1 MAETADRAPDA
12 GAALRFSG
20 ASVGYA
26 GRAVLTGLDLW
37 VDPGGALALVGPN
50 GAGKSTLIK
59 AVLGLAQV
67 LDGSLTVLGRP
78 PAGSRGQAA
87 YVPQVDSLD
96 ADFPVSA
103 GQVVLMGRYRHAGWL
118 RPPGR
123 ADRRIAAE
131 ALARV
136 GLADRARD
144 RFGLLSGGQ
153 RQRVL
158 LARAI
163 AAQPRLL
170 LLDEPF
176 NGLDAPSQEEILRVM
191 AQLRTEG
198 TALVVSTHDL
208 AVARDACGTVCLLN
222 GRQCAFG
229 PVDRTLSPD
238 LLRQTYG
245 SQAVELSGGTTML
258 VEP

>member
-1 MAETADRAPDA
+1 VAESPEGVPAADV
-12 GAALRFSG
+12 ALRFSG

-26 GRAVLTGLDLW
+26 GRTVLRGVHLT
-37 VDPGGALALVGPN
+37 VRPGEALALVGPN

-59 AVLGLAQV
+59 AVLGLAQL
-67 LDGSLTVLGRP
+67 LDGSLTVLGEPVAR
-78 PAGSRGQAA
+78 ARGRAA
-87 YVPQVDSLD
+87 YVPQLDSLD

-123 ADRRIAAE
+123 AHRRLAAE
-131 ALARV
+131 ALDRV
-136 GLADRARD
+136 GLADRART

-170 LLDEPF
+170 LLDEPL
-176 NGLDAPSQEEILRVM
+176 NGLDAPSQEEILRVL
-191 AQLRTEG
+191 ANLRVDG

-208 AVARDACGTVCLLN
+208 AVARDACDTVCLLN
-222 GRQCAFG
+222 GRQYAFG
-229 PVDRTLSPD
+229 PVPGTLSPA

-245 SQAVELSGGTTML
+245 RHAVELDGGATML